1 MNRPPRASIFIK
13 IVVSAACLACL
24 CLAPIATAGAAAS
37 VKYQQESAAAYEQ
50 QLAAGEIRAAT
61 FNHKVRSLR
70 LVLKDG
76 RRMLVKYASGE
87 GPKLTRQLRA
97 KGVPVTV
104 LTHSQAVKE
113 SGRTPVH
120 HKLRYIVGGIV
131 VAVIVVVG
139 AVLLFNR
146 RRQRQVDV

>member
-24 CLAPIATAGAAAS
+24 CLVPVANAGAAAAV
-37 VKYQQESAAAYEQ
+37 VKYQRESAAAYEQ

-61 FNHKVRSLR
+61 FNHKVRSLH

-87 GPKLTRQLRA
+87 GPKLTNQLRA

-104 LTHSQAVKE
+104 LTHKQAVKE
-113 SGRTPVH
+113 SGATPVH
-120 HKLRYIVGGIV
+120 HKLRYIVGGIAV
-131 VAVIVVVG
+131 GVIVVVV

-146 RRQRQVDV
+146 RRQRQLD